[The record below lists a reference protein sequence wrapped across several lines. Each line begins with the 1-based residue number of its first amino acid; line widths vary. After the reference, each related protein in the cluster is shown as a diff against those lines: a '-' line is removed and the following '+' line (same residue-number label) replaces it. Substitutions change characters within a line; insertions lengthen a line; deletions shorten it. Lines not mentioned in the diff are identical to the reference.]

1 MVPIKAT
8 PISNIKYLGINRNH
22 IINLIGAKF
31 TEKYVEEVHMLIKRC
46 LDEILDLKRHV
57 KETGRT
63 NCLHISTAEIKN
75 LDRSIAKLDKNP
87 FKELIFE
94 YLFLVV
100 KSFGQQC
107 L

>member
-1 MVPIKAT
+1 M
-8 PISNIKYLGINRNH
+8 
-22 IINLIGAKF
+22 
-31 TEKYVEEVHMLIKRC
+31 EEVHMLIKRC

-63 NCLHISTAEIKN
+63 SCLHISTAEIRN
-75 LDRSIAKLDKNP
+75 LDKSMAKLDKNL
-87 FKELIFE
+87 FRDLVFE